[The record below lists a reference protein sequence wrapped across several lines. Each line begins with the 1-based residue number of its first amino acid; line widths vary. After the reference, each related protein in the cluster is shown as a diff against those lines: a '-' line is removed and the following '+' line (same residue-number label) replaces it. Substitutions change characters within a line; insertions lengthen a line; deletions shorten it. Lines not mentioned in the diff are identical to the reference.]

1 LTFSPKYCTVT
12 GAKNKPESHLKGCLM
27 PVQQPT
33 QSGERNNLRVV
44 NGACPHDCPDT
55 CALETQVDEQGR
67 AVSLRGRADHPMTRG
82 WLCAKVN
89 RYLDRVYH
97 PERLLYPLRR
107 VGAKGSAAF
116 ERISWDEAI
125 AEITERWRDII
136 AEYGA
141 QCILPYSYAGTLGLV
156 NGAVTDNR
164 FWNRLGACRLE
175 RAICGHAAEEAVQL
189 TIGGRLAPS
198 PEVLLS
204 SKLVLIWGSNPASTA
219 PHIMPFL
226 RQAQRNGTRVIVI
239 DPIRTLTA
247 RSSDLHIQ
255 PFPGTDAALALSM
268 MYVMVQEHLHHPDWI
283 AAHTLGWDALLERIL
298 QFPPVRASHITGLS
312 EETIVALA
320 REYATTSPALLRV
333 TDGINRHSNGGQTVR
348 TLVCLPALTGQYGIP
363 GGGLMYSTSDWL
375 KWDAESVTH
384 RHDPACPPAPRTLN
398 MNRLGAILTGEAD
411 PPIYSLYV
419 YNANPAASTP
429 NAGKIAAGLM
439 RDDLFTVVHELF
451 ETDTARYA
459 DIILPATSQLE
470 HVDLHKPYGH
480 LSLQY
485 NMPAIEPLGEA
496 RSNWDVMRSLATS
509 LGFNEPWLQED
520 ARSVIRNVLAATASR
535 DPLLADT
542 SLEQLEAQG
551 TVPLSIPPDEQVPF
565 SDGTFPTPSGK
576 VEFYSSRA
584 AAKGYDPV
592 PGWQPEAETYSQIS
606 SSLPTTAAADRL
618 PLLCPAAHHF
628 ISSTF
633 GNQVRLRT
641 KEGAPTLRIHPQDA
655 ASRGISNGQVVRIS
669 NERGECRLVAEVTDD
684 VRPGVLATTTVW
696 WPKFS
701 LDQRNVNWT
710 TSDRLADFNGGSTFY
725 TNLVSVEALLM

>member
-1 LTFSPKYCTVT
+1 MPAQ
-12 GAKNKPESHLKGCLM
+12 GAI
-27 PVQQPT
+27 PVKEQDH
-33 QSGERNNLRVV
+33 LRVV
-44 NGACPHDCPDT
+44 YGACPHDCPDT
-55 CALETQVDEQGR
+55 CALETHVDEQGR
-67 AVSLRGRADHPMTRG
+67 AVSLRGRADHPVTRG

-107 VGAKGSAAF
+107 VGAKGSGAF

-125 AEITERWRDII
+125 LEITGRWRDII
-136 AEYGA
+136 ATYGA

-189 TIGGRLAPS
+189 TVGGRFAPS
-198 PEVLLS
+198 PEMLLS

-226 RQAQRNGTRVIVI
+226 RQAQRSGTRVIVI

-247 RSSDLHIQ
+247 RSADWHVQ
-255 PFPGTDAALALSM
+255 PFPGSDAALALSM
-268 MYVMVQEHLHHPDWI
+268 MYVMVQERLHNPGWI

-298 QFPPVRASHITGLS
+298 QFPPERASHITGVPV
-312 EETIVALA
+312 ETIVDLA
-320 REYATTSPALLRV
+320 RDYATTTPAMLRV
-333 TDGINRHSNGGQTVR
+333 SDGINRHSNGGQTVR
-348 TLVCLPALTGQYGIP
+348 TLACLPAITGQYGIQ

-375 KWDAESVTH
+375 RWNAESVTH
-384 RHDPACPPAPRTLN
+384 RQDPACPPAPRTLN
-398 MNRLGAILTGEAD
+398 MNRLGSLLTGEAD
-411 PPIYSLYV
+411 PPIYALYV
-419 YNANPAASTP
+419 YNANPAASAP

-451 ETDTARYA
+451 ETETARYA
-459 DIILPATSQLE
+459 DIVLPATSQLE

-485 NMPAIEPLGEA
+485 NMPAIAPLGEA
-496 RSNWDVMRSLATS
+496 RSNWDVMRLLAAS
-509 LGFNEPWLQED
+509 MGFNDAWLQED
-520 ARSVIRNVLAATASR
+520 AREVIRNVLAATSR
-535 DPLLADT
+535 TNPLIADI
-542 SLEQLEAQG
+542 SLEQLESQG
-551 TVPLSIPPDEQVPF
+551 TVPLAIPPENRVPF
-565 SDGTFPTPSGK
+565 ADGNFSTPSGR
-576 VEFYSSRA
+576 VEFYSARA
-584 AAKGYDPV
+584 AEKGYDPV
-592 PGWQPEAETYSQIS
+592 PGWQEEAESGIPATS
-606 SSLPTTAAADRL
+606 TTHASATDRL

-633 GNQVRLRT
+633 GNLERLRT
-641 KEGAPTLRIHPQDA
+641 KEGRPTLRIHPLDA
-655 ASRGISNGQVVRIS
+655 VSRGIQNGQMVRIS
-669 NERGECRLVAEVTDD
+669 NERGECRLVADVTED

-696 WPKFS
+696 WPKHS
-701 LDQRNVNWT
+701 SDRRNVNWT

-725 TNLVSVEALLM
+725 TNLVSVEAVSD